1 MRRTPGLERGRSIN
15 KSVVTYN
22 TTVGSDAGTY
32 NINSVEMVDD
42 STAEVQLTITAADGS
57 SSERTTR
64 FVLENGSWKHE
75 LIPEEYDLF
84 AGAIDTATASASASS
99 SASASATGD
108 TKHVEVVITSNKPAD
123 VSISDDSL
131 NWFINE
137 EIVGTK
143 TYERDIA
150 ANSGLSVSATTQAY
164 RAQTTIK
171 VYENGELVSQDTDP
185 NGFAM
190 VNY

>member
-1 MRRTPGLERGRSIN
+1 
-15 KSVVTYN
+15 V
-22 TTVGSDAGTY
+22 AC
-32 NINSVEMVDD
+32 VE
-42 STAEVQLTITAADGS
+42 G
-57 SSERTTR
+57 
-64 FVLENGSWKHE
+64 
-75 LIPEEYDLF
+75 
-84 AGAIDTATASASASS
+84 
-99 SASASATGD
+99 
-108 TKHVEVVITSNKPAD
+108 EVVITSTKPAD

-137 EIVGTK
+137 EIVGTA